1 MIKSITDNSFFVIN
15 QWMGN
20 ENSIKRPYIVI
31 FVNSIPL
38 VIIELKSPSREENDA
53 SEDYRQLK
61 NYMKEIPSLFNYNVF
76 CVINDQAIQKQEQ
89 LHLMKIGILNGNQL
103 MKVMKQLKALIL
115 MFFSGESLRRRD
127 F

>member
-1 MIKSITDNSFFVIN
+1 
-15 QWMGN
+15 MGN